1 MDQKSLDLLA
11 ETLDI
16 YYEVLDNI
24 EQGRKIFK
32 AAITLTNHCSIPLKA
47 GPWAIYLCHIRL
59 IEPKYLSKNSF
70 AELTEFGVKFSHVN
84 GSLFKL
90 EPLESFKTL
99 SIDNSIKIIFV
110 AQYYSV
116 AKTDVLPNWYM
127 TYADLIPR
135 IIKCTA
141 DEDLNFVG
149 QFNKPSQWKR
159 YDYELLDGKRRFDI
173 YDPFTPKVRFERN
186 LSAYDSKNWQE
197 DIKPII
203 PTPLQMVYNQTKG
216 VHLREGNWVI
226 YTKDVNL
233 SKEAEYLSGKL
244 QLKFASQLPQSK
256 YVHLKLV
263 QSVELP
269 SQEHFLVPNEAYTLN
284 VNCIENVIEIT
295 ASTSQGIFWGIQS
308 LLSLHKDGRVAEVQI
323 VDAPRY
329 EYRGLHVD
337 VVRNFHGK
345 QEMFKLIDGIV
356 MYKMNKL
363 HLHLTDDEGW
373 RIEIPG
379 LEEMTSVGGYR
390 GHKTSGKYHI
400 LPLLGS
406 GPNLDTSGSGYYSV
420 EDYREILLYAT
431 ERHVEIIPE
440 IDMPGHCNAAIQAV
454 KCHYEKLCSAGKM
467 DEASKYMLHE
477 PKEVQSPVSTQSCQ
491 LFHENLLNPG
501 LESTFNFVEMVVLA
515 LKKMHEDIAP
525 LRVFHF
531 GGDEVPIDM
540 WEESPACQK
549 LFNSSEDIVTLDD
562 LLEHFVRRVAAIVY
576 KHGLS
581 LGAWQ
586 DGMVS
591 EEGPFERSSM
601 PQEDVL
607 VYAWQ
612 NVWESGKANAAYLL
626 ANAGYKVVMSQA
638 THLYFDHPY
647 EPDPEERGLYWAA
660 RFIDTE
666 KVFKFIPDDLYAN
679 ADFKLTGE
687 PLTIEDIKNNEK
699 SVNLKVPEN
708 IVGIQ
713 GQLWSELVRTSEQL
727 ECMIFPRLIA
737 MAERAWHKAS
747 WENETEKSKRDVEAT
762 KDWSSF
768 AKTLGQ
774 KELARLE
781 QAHIAYHIVPPGAR
795 FLEDRRLEVNCTYP
809 GLPIQYSIDNGET
822 WTTYSNDPVNIPSN
836 TKVLL
841 QTSATDRHRSSRQI
855 ELQSPNIS

>member
-1 MDQKSLDLLA
+1 MDQKSFDLLTD
-11 ETLDI
+11 TLDI
-16 YYEVLDNI
+16 HYEVLDNI
-24 EQGRKIFK
+24 HQGRKIFK
-32 AAITLTNHCSIPLKA
+32 AAITLTNHCSVPLEP

-70 AELTEFGVKFSHVN
+70 AELTEYGVKFSHVN

-99 SIDNSIKIIFV
+99 TNNDSVKIIFL

-127 TYADLIPR
+127 TYPDLIPR

-159 YDYELLDGKRRFDI
+159 YDYELADGKRRYDI

-186 LSAYDSKNWQE
+186 LSAYSSNE
-197 DIKPII
+197 EIKPVI
-203 PTPLQMVYNQTKG
+203 PTPLQMVCSKTKCIY
-216 VHLREGNWVI
+216 LREGNWVI
-226 YTKDVNL
+226 YTKDLTL
-233 SKEAEYLSGKL
+233 SKDAEYLSGKL
-244 QLKFASQLPQSK
+244 QLKIVSQLPETK
-256 YVHLKLV
+256 YIYLKLV
-263 QSVELP
+263 PSVQLP
-269 SQEHFLVPNEAYTLN
+269 PQKHSLISKEAYTLT
-284 VNCIENVIEIT
+284 VDCLEDVIEIT
-295 ASTSQGIFWGIQS
+295 ASTSQGLFWGIQS
-308 LLSLHKDGRVAEVQI
+308 LLSLYKDERIPEVKI

-345 QEMFKLIDGIV
+345 QEMFKLIDSMI

-390 GHKTSGKYHI
+390 GHNASGDCHI

-406 GPNLDTSGSGYYSV
+406 GPNSDTSGSGYYSV
-420 EDYREILLYAT
+420 KDYREILLYAT

-440 IDMPGHCNAAIQAV
+440 VDMPGHCNAAIQAV
-454 KCHYEKLCSAGKM
+454 KSHYEKLCSAGKM
-467 DEASKYMLHE
+467 EEAAKYMLHE
-477 PKEVQSPVSTQSCQ
+477 SSEVQSSVTTQSCQ

-515 LKKMHEDIAP
+515 LKEMHEDIAP

-540 WEESPACQK
+540 WEESPACRK

-591 EEGPFERSSM
+591 IDGPFERSSI

-612 NVWESGKANAAYLL
+612 NVWESGKANIAYML

-679 ADFKLTGE
+679 ADYKLTGE
-687 PLTIEDIKNNEK
+687 PLSIDDIKTYEK
-699 SVNLKVPEN
+699 KIVNLKVPEN
-708 IVGIQ
+708 IIGIQ

-727 ECMIFPRLIA
+727 ECMVFPRLIA

-747 WENETEKSKRDVEAT
+747 WEDETDKCKRDAEST
-762 KDWSSF
+762 KDWASL
-768 AKTLGQ
+768 AKTLGT
-774 KELARLE
+774 KELSRLE
-781 QAHIAYHIVPPGAR
+781 QAHIAYHLVPPGAR
-795 FLEDRRLEVNCTYP
+795 FLEDGRLEVNCTYP

-822 WTTYSNDPVNIPSN
+822 WTTQSNEPIHIPSN

-841 QTSATDRHRSSRQI
+841 QTSSTDRHRSSRQI
-855 ELQSPNIS
+855 ELLSPNIS